1 MLVIWSIKNVGVGWG
16 GVGVVSKKIFFGP
29 PKLGPN
35 TLEVKTDLIYNE

>member
-16 GVGVVSKKIFFGP
+16 GGGLKKIFFGP